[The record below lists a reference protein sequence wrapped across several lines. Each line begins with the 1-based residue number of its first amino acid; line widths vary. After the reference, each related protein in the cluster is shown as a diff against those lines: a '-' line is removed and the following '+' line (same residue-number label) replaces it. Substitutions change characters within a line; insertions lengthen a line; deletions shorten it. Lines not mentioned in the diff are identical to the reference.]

1 MFYVIALDQSDE
13 KFAIGRNE
21 YDRSGRISFVR
32 QPQTYR
38 SRAQADK
45 VAQQLNGKVETV
57 WMISKTP
64 SIV

>member
-1 MFYVIALDQSDE
+1 MYYVIALDQSDE

-21 YDRSGRISFVR
+21 YDRSGKISFVR

-45 VAQQLNGKVETV
+45 VAQQLNGKVEMV
-57 WMISKTP
+57 
-64 SIV
+64 